1 MTFVALDGGKMAGE
15 VRAVCDP
22 DNREAEF
29 ALQVAS
35 AWQRRG
41 LGRMLLDKL
50 IAYLRARGTAEVV
63 GTCLQENGN
72 MVALAREA
80 GFSVATVPDGTVR
93 LRLRLATAD

>member
-1 MTFVALDGGKMAGE
+1 
-15 VRAVCDP
+15 VCDP

-35 AWQRRG
+35 AWQHRG

-50 IAYLRARGTAEVV
+50 IAYLRARGTVEVV
-63 GTCLQENGN
+63 GTCLQENGT

-80 GFSVATVPDGTVR
+80 GFSIGSAPDGTVR